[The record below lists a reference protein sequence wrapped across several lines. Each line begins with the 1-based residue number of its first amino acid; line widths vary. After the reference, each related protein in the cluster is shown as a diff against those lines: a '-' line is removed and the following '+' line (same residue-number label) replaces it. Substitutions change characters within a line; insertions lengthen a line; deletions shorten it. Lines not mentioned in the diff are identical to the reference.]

1 MTGRDRMVLIGAVV
15 LAALAATWVLVVSP
29 EREKA
34 SKLAAQVTAAHAE
47 LSTAEGQL
55 ATARSAQSQYT
66 AAYAAVV
73 SLGKAVPPS
82 QEVPSLIYQ
91 LSQASNRR
99 SVQFAS
105 ITSGAGATT
114 SPSPTPAAAA
124 STGAASTGAASTGF
138 SEMPFTFVFEGSFFD
153 LERLFGTLTNFTTNK
168 ADGALEVSGRLLTI
182 QSVKLSPEIGASEP
196 SNASRGNLSGTI
208 TATAYVLPASQGLT
222 GSATPTS
229 PTGSSTTVASAG
241 AAPSSPT
248 PAAIARVNP

>member
-124 STGAASTGAASTGF
+124 STEAASTGF

-153 LERLFGTLTNFTTNK
+153 LEHLFGTLTSFTTNK

-196 SNASRGNLSGTI
+196 SNASKGNLSGTI

-222 GSATPTS
+222 GSATPAS

-241 AAPSSPT
+241 AAASSPT